1 MENRDKRFIALTIV
15 MVIIFVYEFILL
27 SFDTQTGNL
36 LALLLS
42 LTNVLCLYSLY
53 RILKNQ
59 EWNIIG

>member
-15 MVIIFVYEFILL
+15 MIIIFVYEFILL

-42 LTNVLCLYSLY
+42 LTNLVCLYALCK
-53 RILKNQ
+53 LKNQ
-59 EWNIIG
+59 KWN